1 MSNHLSL
8 SLSLPYISLNTLS
21 LSVSFSCDRC
31 ELRLS
36 AQQLE
41 RLLDRIDDELEA
53 IDVHDIPALENFLV
67 R

>member
-1 MSNHLSL
+1 MSNHPSL
-8 SLSLPYISLNTLS
+8 SLSSIHLPHRPLS
-21 LSVSFSCDRC
+21 ISFSCDRC
-31 ELRLS
+31 DLRLS